1 MNSALTTLTVQVSEA
16 APRHTS
22 VATVSARDPED
33 SPVSFFSAYMLKTV
47 LSSYN

>member
-1 MNSALTTLTVQVSEA
+1 MQVSEA

-33 SPVSFFSAYMLKTV
+33 SPVSFFITYMLKPV
-47 LSSYN
+47 LYLLLTKANYLC

>member
-1 MNSALTTLTVQVSEA
+1 MNYALITLTLQVSEA

-33 SPVSFFSAYMLKTV
+33 SPVSFFMLKTV
-47 LSSYN
+47 LSSDNYLC